1 MKNTWT
7 VQWIDNEH
15 DEIQYAPFSSYRDA
29 MRWIKN
35 KYDASHI
42 EPDGFEAIS
51 MPYCNG

>member
-1 MKNTWT
+1 MNNTWI
-7 VQWIDNEH
+7 VQWIDDEH
-15 DEIQYAPFSSYRDA
+15 DDIQYAPFISYRDA